1 LRKLLILWMLVLL
14 LPIASAFGP
23 NLHYTIT
30 REGVK
35 DDTSYDTPLK
45 QLCSQY
51 WDACRA
57 GMEAPDVAVIYY
69 YTSYKSYKATH
80 DWNWQEK
87 LMELA
92 NTPEEEAFA
101 IGVGIHLV
109 EDSVSHNFFVPS
121 KIRKYKLNDF
131 IIHPV
136 VELRIDPKFYDP
148 IASHSLDKIEDF
160 LPLMKEASGG
170 KDWTEEAKLLRAAI
184 AGESFYD
191 TAYTIP
197 EEQSLYFKF
206 YAWLNKVL
214 APHINIDD
222 DVEDIKQQAL
232 DELENYLKG
241 SRTVLDPAGTKTL
254 RDADRSADFWKY
266 FVTTILMV
274 VAYIITKK
282 NRLW

>member
-1 LRKLLILWMLVLL
+1 MLLLLIPV
-14 LPIASAFGP
+14 ATAFGP

-30 REGVK
+30 KEATK
-35 DDTSYDTPLK
+35 DDMTYTTPLK
-45 QLCSQY
+45 ELCSQY

-92 NTPEEEAFA
+92 KTPEEEAFA
-101 IGVGIHLV
+101 IGVGLHLT
-109 EDSVSHNFFVPS
+109 EDGVSHNFFVPE

-148 IASHSLDKIEDF
+148 VASHSLDKIEDF

-191 TAYTIP
+191 NAYTIP
-197 EEQSLYFKF
+197 EDKSLYFKF
-206 YAWLNKVL
+206 YGWLNRFI
-214 APHINIDD
+214 APYINIDA
-222 DVEDIKQQAL
+222 DVESIKQMAL
-232 DELENYLKG
+232 DEVENYYKG
-241 SRTVLDPAGTKTL
+241 TKPIVDPAGTKTL
-254 RDADRSADFWKY
+254 RDADKSADFWKY
-266 FVTTILMV
+266 FVTTIIMV
-274 VAYIITKK
+274 LAFIVTKK
-282 NRLW
+282 KKLW